1 MAEHTTEAKTAQE
14 KEDKKAG
21 RGHRKELAELRT
33 RAKIVGENIKAA
45 NAERDELRAKT
56 KSLKAEMGKG
66 DKEKKDRPEGG
77 RKGEG
82 RRKKE
87 QTAA

>member
-33 RAKIVGENIKAA
+33 RSKIIGETIKNA
-45 NAERDELRAKT
+45 NAERDQLRAKS
-56 KSLKAEMGKG
+56 KALKAEMGKEE
-66 DKEKKDRPEGG
+66 KPKKDRPEGG

-82 RRKKE
+82 RGKKAE
-87 QTAA
+87 TAA